1 MTPGSRRSLISSLAA
16 LVRVSL
22 RRSRADWP
30 IVLAAGVMCTLA
42 ATLLAAGVMYGDAVA
57 VASLHRS
64 LADAPATGVN
74 IEASARIGADSR
86 EDVDRTVSAA
96 IDEALG
102 SVPRSVFRTARS
114 DSFALSIQPESGVR
128 DLATF
133 GYSEG
138 LEDHA
143 TLVSGAW
150 ATDESSPDQPV
161 PVAISDRAA
170 EARDLELGDSE
181 YVESRVTPG
190 FFVPLRIVGIFHV
203 DDPDDPFWRGEPQM
217 IEGVESTARFTTYG
231 PFMTTLPNVL
241 ARTTPTQVGVGWRAI
256 PDFSATT
263 LADVE
268 PLAARVQALSGRI
281 AGATGGSPAVTV
293 TTDLPAILEQT
304 SQSLLVS
311 RAGVLV
317 LTIQLVILAVY
328 AVLLSAALLVE
339 HRRVDTTMLRSRGA
353 GSLRIAGM
361 AAAEGLVL
369 VVAAVAI
376 GPWLALAALHLFDL
390 VGPLVDIGLRL
401 DPVVGADAYLAAAG
415 AGLLCLVAL
424 ALPAFLSARSLAGVQ
439 GEMARGQTRSLG
451 QRLGL
456 DLALLIVA
464 AIGLFQLRQ
473 YGGPLTA
480 SVKGTVGVDP
490 LLIATPAIGLLAGAI
505 VALRLIPLAAHVL
518 ERGTVRGRGLVPSLS
533 ARQVARRPL
542 RYTRAALLLT
552 LAMSMGIFA
561 VSYAATWT
569 ASQDDQARYQVGA
582 DVRVT
587 PSRRADAIAPTAVG
601 PAYAALDGVTKTSP
615 VARVEAG
622 LPTGA
627 ATIVGIDA
635 VAAPAVVTMRP
646 DLAAASLPDLFAP
659 LVAGRPA
666 VDGLRLPG
674 QPTSLR
680 VRAGLD
686 VRDLRTTDGSETQVD
701 PASIAEWRGIT
712 VSAVVRDGRGMLH
725 RFASDPAPLGDGGT
739 TVIDLGGGPFD
750 DPLDLIA
757 LEVSLSLPPDL
768 MSNDATVAVSSVEA
782 GRDGVFD
789 PVDTTLA
796 SGWRA
801 TSAFFSQPHQVVTE
815 RTEGGDLSVSTGGPG
830 LVAIPGRDDFGR
842 GLVVTF
848 APAALS
854 MVGATPI
861 PVVVNDA
868 FIRATGRDVGDALSM
883 TIGGVSRLV
892 RLTGVVHAFPA
903 TDAGGPVVV
912 MDLPTL
918 SLLQFEGSDATLAS
932 GEWWLA
938 VDPGRSDAVSAALRD
953 GSIGS
958 ESVVSQAERARA
970 LATDPVALGVIGAFA
985 IGFIAAAVFAVLG
998 FVVNAAVS
1006 ARERVTE
1013 FALLRAVGLS
1023 GGQLSAWLSLES
1035 AGLAAISIVAGTALG
1050 LLLAWV
1056 VLPFVTVTQQAVAPV
1071 PAVEIVVP
1079 WTTIAL
1085 LVGVSTVVLAVTI
1098 GMIALLLRRIGLASV
1113 LRMGED

>member
-64 LADAPATGVN
+64 LADAPVTGVN
-74 IEASARIGADSR
+74 IEASARIAADSR
-86 EDVDRTVSAA
+86 DDLNRTVSAA

-102 SVPRSVFRTARS
+102 SLPRSVFRTARS
-114 DSFALSIQPESGVR
+114 DSFALSTQPDGGVR

-138 LEDHA
+138 IEDHA

-150 ATDESSPDQPV
+150 PTDEASPDRAV

-170 EARDLELGDSE
+170 EALRLDVGDSE
-181 YVESRVTPG
+181 SVESRITPG
-190 FFVPLRIVGIFHV
+190 FFVPVRVVGTFHV
-203 DDPDDPFWRGEPQM
+203 DDPGDPFWRAEPQM

-231 PFMTTLPNVL
+231 PFMTTLTNVL
-241 ARTTPTQVGVGWRAI
+241 DRTTPTQVGVGWRAI

-263 LADVE
+263 PADVDA
-268 PLAARVQALSGRI
+268 LAARVQALSGRI
-281 AGATGGSPAVTV
+281 AGATGGSPVVTV
-293 TTDLPAILEQT
+293 TTDLPSILART

-353 GSLRIAGM
+353 GSVRIAGM

-369 VVAAVAI
+369 VVAAVVI
-376 GPWLALAALHLFDL
+376 GPWLALAALHLFDV

-401 DPVVGADAYLAAAG
+401 DPVVGSDAYLAAAA

-439 GEMARGQTRSLG
+439 GEMARGQTRSIG

-456 DLALLIVA
+456 DVALLIVA
-464 AIGLFQLRQ
+464 AVGLFQLRQ

-480 SVKGTVGVDP
+480 AGKGALGVDP

-505 VALRLIPLAAHVL
+505 VALKLIPLAAHLL
-518 ERGTVRGRGLVPSLS
+518 ERGTIRGRGLVPSLS

-552 LAMSMGIFA
+552 LAMSMGVFA

-582 DVRVT
+582 DVRVI
-587 PSRRADAIAPTAVG
+587 PSRRGDALPMTAVG
-601 PAYAALDGVTKTSP
+601 PTYAALDGVTKTSP
-615 VARVEAG
+615 VARLEAQ

-627 ATIVGIDA
+627 AAIVGLDA

-646 DLAAASLPDLFAP
+646 DLAGAPLADLFAP
-659 LVAGRPA
+659 LAAARPEVEA
-666 VDGLRLPG
+666 VRLPG
-674 QPTSLR
+674 QPMSLR
-680 VRAGLD
+680 VRTGLD
-686 VRDLRTTDGSETQVD
+686 LRDLRSTDGSDTQVD
-701 PASIAEWRGIT
+701 RASIADWPGIS
-712 VSAVVRDGRGMLH
+712 VSAVVRDARGLLH
-725 RFASDPAPLGDGGT
+725 RFASDPAPLGVAGT
-739 TVIDLGGGPFD
+739 AVIDLGPGPLD
-750 DPLDLIA
+750 DPLDLVA
-757 LEVSLSLPPDL
+757 LEVSLSLPSGL
-768 MSNDATVAVSSVEA
+768 TSQDATIAVSSVEA
-782 GRDGVFD
+782 GRDGAFG

-801 TSAFFSQPHQVVTE
+801 TSAFFGQPHQLVTE
-815 RTEGGDLSVSTGGPG
+815 RTDGGDLSVSTGGPG

-854 MVGATPI
+854 TVGVAPTP
-861 PVVVNDA
+861 VLVSGA
-868 FIRATGRDVGDALSM
+868 FVRATGRDVGDALTM
-883 TIGGVSRLV
+883 TIGGVSRPV
-892 RLTGVVHAFPA
+892 RLAGAVRGFPA
-903 TDAGGPVVV
+903 TDAAAPVVV

-918 SLLQFEGSDATLAS
+918 SLLQFEASDATVAS
-932 GEWWLA
+932 SEWWLA
-938 VDPGRSDAVSAALRD
+938 VDPDRSDAVSAALRD
-953 GSIGS
+953 RWIGS

-1071 PAVEIVVP
+1071 PPVEIVVP

-1085 LVGVSTVVLAVTI
+1085 LVVLSTVVLAVTI
-1098 GMIALLLRRIGLASV
+1098 GLIALLLRRIGLASV